1 MRDIKFRAWDNGM
14 EMMVYQGDDEIY
26 ICFDGE
32 KWKLLDYYGTHWETD
47 EYGMNEIEQPW
58 EVENIEI
65 MQYTGFKDIN
75 GVEIYEGDILKWT
88 DFEMNNTTINP
99 VYLEGT
105 TPIFNVYVDELIYAT
120 TLLTLNKI
128 KDGYFE
134 VIGNIYENPELLE
147 DLKNG

>member
-1 MRDIKFRAWDNGM
+1 MTPKFRAWDNGM

-32 KWKLLDYYGTHWETD
+32 KWKLLDYYRTHWETD
-47 EYGMNEIEQPW
+47 EYGMSEIEQPW

-65 MQYTGFKDIN
+65 MQYTGLKDGN

-88 DFEMNNTTINP
+88 DFEINNTTINP

-105 TPIFNVYVDELIYAT
+105 TPIFNVYVGELIYAT
-120 TLLTLNKI
+120 TLLALNKI

-147 DLKNG
+147 DLIND